1 MWLMKAI
8 RQRSCAK
15 MMQAF
20 TFGTRCGIPMDALLD
35 AQGTPAAAAG
45 SMASLAP
52 LLFTPGHA
60 QPIAVDTRLDASE
73 VPLDALMAIGRT
85 QVTINEGWVLVRE
98 HNHGVGRFF
107 ASPAFERD
115 IATWEALVKGYNS
128 EDPNHPELELV
139 FPRTECSKVLH
150 AYGVQVGHS
159 SFGCTCSQCCTCS
172 PLPTPHFRPPLYT
185 Q

>member
-1 MWLMKAI
+1 
-8 RQRSCAK
+8 

-60 QPIAVDTRLDASE
+60 QPIVIATRVDASE
-73 VPLDALMAIGRT
+73 IPPDVCAAIGRT

-107 ASPAFERD
+107 VSPAFERD
-115 IATWEALVKGYNS
+115 IATWEALEKSYKGDN
-128 EDPNHPELELV
+128 PNHPELELV

-150 AYGVQVGHS
+150 AFGAQVGHS
-159 SFGCTCSQCCTCS
+159 SFGSTCSQCCTCS
-172 PLPTPHFRPPLYT
+172 PVPTPHFRPPLYT
-185 Q
+185 R